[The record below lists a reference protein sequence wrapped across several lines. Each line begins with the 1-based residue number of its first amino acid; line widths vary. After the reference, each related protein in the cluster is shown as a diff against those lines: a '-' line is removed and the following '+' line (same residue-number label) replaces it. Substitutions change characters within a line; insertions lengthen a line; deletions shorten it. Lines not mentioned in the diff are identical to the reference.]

1 MPTNNFKLGAST
13 LSPEPTFYS
22 NPYLK
27 QEENMFS
34 LDLETHLWERMYFQV
49 WIKRSVLP
57 DIFRILAFSTR
68 TS

>member
-1 MPTNNFKLGAST
+1 
-13 LSPEPTFYS
+13 
-22 NPYLK
+22 
-27 QEENMFS
+27 MFS

-68 TS
+68 TSRGGSGNHTVVCRGR